1 MPDRPQ
7 VYQESL
13 SAPIATCTGAPAWSE
28 ATGSSP
34 LGACAS
40 QPLYQSSGIGRVF
53 ASSVPGFSQ
62 RSACRAWAPR
72 SVCLAL
78 VM

>member
-7 VYQESL
+7 VYQGTMPAE
-13 SAPIATCTGAPAWSE
+13 IATCTGAPASSA

-34 LGACAS
+34 LSACAS

-62 RSACRAWAPR
+62 RSVGRAQ
-72 SVCLAL
+72 AL
-78 VM
+78 